1 MRVSA
6 GQRLRSEGG
15 FTMVIALMVL
25 TISSLLI
32 AAAFVAAQG
41 DVKNTQHDLDGKRAY
56 SAARAGLA
64 AFLVQLNR
72 NTELWESC
80 PARASTQVPGGPTN
94 LRYSYT
100 TVPANGASACTIAN
114 PVGTLIDFNT
124 GSFRM
129 KFTGTSGTPAVTRT
143 IVASFRRDS
152 PLDFLWYSVYETL
165 DPNTYA
171 DPASKQDCAE
181 FRRDGRP
188 SDCGVIS
195 WITNDKLNGPM
206 YTQDQYSICGAPTF
220 GRPGGTDAVNTAA
233 PGPPTAPGLITTSG
247 CNNNAV
253 LNGDLVE
260 NAPYIT
266 APPDN
271 SNLLAYA
278 QQDGAVYAGT
288 VDVALNGASMTITGD
303 PEVVSGGSD
312 VLLIA
317 DYPIIYVSN
326 GTCSASYSPYF
337 SSSANVY
344 NKSSDCGNVYVSGNY
359 SSSLTIAAQN
369 DIIIEGSVT
378 TNLSGTAVMGMVANN
393 FIRVMHGVTTR
404 SGTTQGQCGS
414 AANVAAQTL
423 SSLRIDAAV
432 LALTHSFIVDNF
444 DCGAPIG
451 GTPPTAGLI
460 VNGVIAQLF
469 RGTVGTTSGGSS
481 VTGYLKNYTYDDR
494 LKVQQ
499 PPYLFELASASWRV
513 VRETGCTEG
522 AADAAV
528 RC

>member
-1 MRVSA
+1 MPVSL
-6 GQRLRSEGG
+6 QKRLRAEDG
-15 FTMVIALMVL
+15 FTMTIALMVL

-32 AAAFVAAQG
+32 AAAFVAAKG
-41 DVKNTQHDLDGKRAY
+41 DIGNTQHDLDAKRAY
-56 SAARAGLA
+56 SAARSGLA
-64 AFLVQLNR
+64 NFLVQLNR

-80 PARASTQVPGGPTN
+80 PSKGSTQVPGGPSN

-100 TVPANGASACTIAN
+100 TVPANGATACSTSN
-114 PVGTLIDFNT
+114 PVGTLVDFSS

-143 IVASFRRDS
+143 IVAAFRRDS

-171 DPASKQDCAE
+171 DPSSKQDCAE
-181 FRRDGRP
+181 FLRDGRP

-195 WITNDKLNGPM
+195 WITNDELNGPM
-206 YTQDQYSICGAPTF
+206 YTQDQYSICGAPRF
-220 GRPGGTDAVNTAA
+220 GRAGGTDTVNTAA

-253 LNGDLVE
+253 LNGALVE

-271 SNLLAYA
+271 SNLRVYA
-278 QQDGAVYAGT
+278 QQDGIVYSGT
-288 VDVALNGASMTITGD
+288 VDIALSGTTMTITG
-303 PEVVSGGSD
+303 PNVSGGSD
-312 VLLIA
+312 TLSIV
-317 DYPIIYVSN
+317 DYPIVYVDN
-326 GTCSASYSPYF
+326 GTCTASYSPYF
-337 SSSANVY
+337 SQSANVY
-344 NKSSDCGNVYVSGNY
+344 NKNSVCGNVYVSGNY

-423 SSLRIDAAV
+423 TTARIDAAV
-432 LALTHSFIVDNF
+432 LALNHSFIVDNF

-451 GTPPTAGLI
+451 GTPPSGGLE

-481 VTGYLKNYTYDDR
+481 VTGYLKKYAYDDR

-499 PPYLFELASASWRV
+499 PPYLFDLASASWRV
-513 VRETGCTEG
+513 VRETSCVEG
-522 AADAAV
+522 TTNPTAA
-528 RC
+528 C